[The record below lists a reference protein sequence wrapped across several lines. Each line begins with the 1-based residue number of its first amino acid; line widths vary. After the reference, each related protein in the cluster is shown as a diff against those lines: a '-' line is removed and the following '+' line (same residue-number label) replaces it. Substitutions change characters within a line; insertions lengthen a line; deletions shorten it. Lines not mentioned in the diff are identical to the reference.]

1 MIIDLQ
7 NFRFNLI
14 WYTFIFAIFD
24 LKFDDHTKIYVLFAS
39 SGCRLNIPV
48 KTYASFFSFHHFIL
62 ASHDKT
68 LNAVAAARQT
78 VISKVYEEPFF
89 QTYELLSC
97 ATNKIVILPVHFLH
111 YDFTARFTTRTVFV
125 NTYGCT
131 RVFVYVFP
139 CIYICMYVRARAYM
153 KLAYKMTR
161 SMRMVVDISFLSG
174 ARMRKLVAE
183 NSREN
188 FVWFESALSKCSLH
202 RVLITHP
209 KADEFFCANPRHVR
223 PLAKFN

>member
-1 MIIDLQ
+1 MQVEHSGENI
-7 NFRFNLI
+7 R
-14 WYTFIFAIFD
+14 IF
-24 LKFDDHTKIYVLFAS
+24 
-39 SGCRLNIPV
+39 
-48 KTYASFFSFHHFIL
+48 FFSFRHFIF

-78 VISKVYEEPFF
+78 VISKVYEELFF

-131 RVFVYVFP
+131 YARLRLRIPVY
-139 CIYICMYVRARAYM
+139 IHMYVRARAYM

-161 SMRMVVDISFLSG
+161 SMRMVVDIPFLSG

-188 FVWFESALSKCSLH
+188 FV
-202 RVLITHP
+202 
-209 KADEFFCANPRHVR
+209 
-223 PLAKFN
+223 